1 MDKCQIWYKGTSK
14 HFVESICLIETAK
27 TEVFFT
33 SWKESS
39 PKWSTFEVLE
49 PSLLKIFSSIF
60 LSLLKSVS
68 RSFEKLRQ

>member
-39 PKWSTFEVLE
+39 PKWSKHFW
-49 PSLLKIFSSIF
+49 SFGAIFT
-60 LSLLKSVS
+60 
-68 RSFEKLRQ
+68 